1 MFQKT
6 QTPGCP
12 QPQNKGKIMRKNRIG
27 LFFAVLC
34 LSLAANGAQAQ
45 QKYWIVFKDKPA
57 TGGRAG
63 VSPLAARN
71 RLLQKLPVCQPT
83 DQPVSKYYLQELQ
96 NLGIRPQVVSKWL
109 NAASA
114 RLDANQMTRLG
125 QLPFVAEIT
134 PIDGNVMIASTA
146 QTVPEGGAEKPPPSE
161 GIGGGRWGAVS
172 YSTALNQI
180 GAKALTD
187 QGLTGK
193 GVKIGVIDVGFYGL
207 KTNAS
212 LQHLH
217 DENRIAETRDYVKP
231 ERKDDFFAMET
242 HSDWHGAEVV
252 QMIAGYN
259 PVQRVGFGMA
269 TGSSFYLARTD
280 HGIRETRTEED
291 NWVAAIERMDSL
303 GVRLVN
309 TSLGYAKGFS
319 NPKENYRP
327 ADMDGQTSK
336 ISRAAQIA
344 ADQKGMLIV
353 VSAGNEGDDPG
364 WRIISTPADAA
375 GVLAVGATKAK
386 SRDKVGYSSIG
397 PNFLAYLK
405 PNVSCFAANGTS
417 FAAPVIAGLAAC
429 LMEKSPGTTNKQLM
443 RIIEKSAHL
452 YPYGNN
458 YVGYGVP
465 DASKALQLL
474 GDSTL
479 KLNNIRELRIKG
491 DAFKYA
497 VASPETERAVVF
509 QKRDGRTVVKQEVI
523 AVVAGR
529 LEFRRH
535 PEARRT
541 TVDLDGEV
549 LEIFWERD

>member
-1 MFQKT
+1 MW
-6 QTPGCP
+6 
-12 QPQNKGKIMRKNRIG
+12 KNRIG
-27 LFFAVLC
+27 ILFVTWC
-34 LSLAANGAQAQ
+34 LLVAGNGAWAQ
-45 QKYWIVFKDKPA
+45 QKYWIAFKDKPA
-57 TGGRAG
+57 PGGQVW
-63 VSPLAARN
+63 VSPQAARN
-71 RLLQKLPVCQPT
+71 RMLQNLPVCQPT
-83 DQPVSKYYLQELQ
+83 DWPVDKYYLRQLQ

-114 RLDANQMTRLG
+114 HLDENQMVSLKR
-125 QLPFVAEIT
+125 LPFVREII
-134 PIDGNVMIASTA
+134 PIDGNVTIAGIA
-146 QTVPEGGAEKPPPSE
+146 PPAPEG
-161 GIGGGRWGAVS
+161 S

-187 QGLTGK
+187 EGLTGK
-193 GVKIGVIDVGFYGL
+193 GVNIGVIDVGFYGL

-212 LQHLH
+212 LQHLRE
-217 DENRIAETRDYVKP
+217 ENRIAETRDYVKP
-231 ERKDDFFAMET
+231 GRKEGFFDMET

-259 PVQRVGFGMA
+259 PTQRMEFGMA
-269 TGSSFYLARTD
+269 TGATFYLARTD
-280 HGIRETRTEED
+280 HGVRETRSEED
-291 NWVAAIERMDSL
+291 NWIAALERMDSL

-309 TSLGYAKGFS
+309 TSLGYAKGFN
-319 NPKENYRP
+319 NPKENYKP
-327 ADMDGQTSK
+327 SDMDGKTSK

-353 VSAGNEGDDPG
+353 VSAGNEGDDLG
-364 WRIISTPADAA
+364 WRIVSTPADAA

-397 PNFLAYLK
+397 PEFLAYLK

-429 LMEKSPGTTNKQLM
+429 LMEKSPKMTNRQLM
-443 RIIEKSAHL
+443 RVIEKSAHL

-465 DASKALQLL
+465 NARKALQLL
-474 GDSTL
+474 KDSTL
-479 KLNNIRELRIKG
+479 KLNNVRELHVKG
-491 DAFKYA
+491 DIFKYA
-497 VASPETERAVVF
+497 VGNVETERAVVF
-509 QKRDGRTVVKQEVI
+509 HKRNEQLVIRQEVM

-541 TVDLDGEV
+541 TVDLEDAV
-549 LEIFWERD
+549 LEIFWE

>member
-1 MFQKT
+1 MY
-6 QTPGCP
+6 
-12 QPQNKGKIMRKNRIG
+12 KNRIRI
-27 LFFAVLC
+27 FFVTVC
-34 LSLAANGAQAQ
+34 LSVAANGAWAQ
-45 QKYWIVFKDKPA
+45 QKYWIAFKDKPITDQA
-57 TGGRAG
+57 C
-63 VSPLAARN
+63 VSPQAARN
-71 RLLQKLPVCQPT
+71 RMLQNLPVCQST
-83 DQPVSKYYLQELQ
+83 DLPVDKYYVRQLQ

-114 RLDANQMTRLG
+114 RLDKNQLACLKR
-125 QLPFVAEIT
+125 LPFVREIT
-134 PIDGNVMIASTA
+134 LIDANVMIAGSPA
-146 QTVPEGGAEKPPPSE
+146 AVPPSE
-161 GIGGGRWGAVS
+161 AGSALS

-187 QGLTGK
+187 EGLTGK
-193 GVKIGVIDVGFYGL
+193 GVRIGVIDVGFYGL

-212 LQHLH
+212 LQHLRE
-217 DENRIAETRDYVKP
+217 ENRIAETRDYVKP
-231 ERKDDFFAMET
+231 NRKEEFFAMET

-259 PVQRVGFGMA
+259 PMQRMEFGTA
-269 TGSSFYLARTD
+269 TGATFYLARTD
-280 HGIRETRTEED
+280 HGVRETRSEED
-291 NWVAAIERMDSL
+291 NWVAALERMDSL

-319 NPKENYRP
+319 NPKENYKP
-327 ADMDGQTSK
+327 SDMDGKTSK

-353 VSAGNEGDDPG
+353 VSAGNEGDDLS
-364 WRIISTPADAA
+364 WRIISTPADAE

-397 PNFLAYLK
+397 PDFLAYLK

-417 FAAPVIAGLAAC
+417 FAAPVITGLAAC
-429 LMEKSPGTTNKQLM
+429 LMEKSPKLTNRQLM
-443 RIIEKSAHL
+443 RTIEKSAHL

-465 DASKALQLL
+465 DARKALQLL
-474 GDSTL
+474 KDSTL
-479 KLNNIRELRIKG
+479 KLNNVRELRIKG

-497 VASPETERAVVF
+497 VANAQAERAVVF
-509 QKRDGRTVVKQEVI
+509 HKRNDRMVVRQEVV
-523 AVVAGR
+523 AVVAGTV
-529 LEFRRH
+529 EFRRH

-541 TVDLDGEV
+541 TVDLEGEV
-549 LEIFWERD
+549 LEVFWE

>member
-1 MFQKT
+1 M
-6 QTPGCP
+6 C
-12 QPQNKGKIMRKNRIG
+12 KNRIRI
-27 LFFAVLC
+27 FFVTLC
-34 LSLAANGAQAQ
+34 LCVAANGAWAQ
-45 QKYWIVFKDKPA
+45 QKYWIAFKDKPI
-57 TGGRAG
+57 TGQAC
-63 VSPLAARN
+63 VSPQAARN
-71 RLLQKLPVCQPT
+71 RMLQNLPVCQST
-83 DQPVSKYYLQELQ
+83 DLPVDKYYVRQLQ

-114 RLDANQMTRLG
+114 RLDTNQLACLKR
-125 QLPFVAEIT
+125 LPFVREIT
-134 PIDGNVMIASTA
+134 PVDGNIMIANEAAPAPDGEAESLLL
-146 QTVPEGGAEKPPPSE
+146 GRGLGA
-161 GIGGGRWGAVS
+161 ALA

-187 QGLTGK
+187 EGLTGK

-212 LQHLH
+212 LQHLR
-217 DENRIAETRDYVKP
+217 EQNRIAETRDYVKP
-231 ERKDDFFAMET
+231 NRKEEFFAMET

-259 PVQRVGFGMA
+259 PMQRMEFGMA
-269 TGSSFYLARTD
+269 TGATFYLARTD
-280 HGIRETRTEED
+280 HGVRETRSEED
-291 NWVAAIERMDSL
+291 NWVAALERMDSL

-319 NPKENYRP
+319 NPKENYKP
-327 ADMDGQTSK
+327 SDMDGKTSK

-353 VSAGNEGDDPG
+353 VSAGNEGDDLS
-364 WRIISTPADAA
+364 WRIISTPADAE

-397 PNFLAYLK
+397 PDFLAYLK

-429 LMEKSPGTTNKQLM
+429 LMEKSPKLTNRQLM
-443 RIIEKSAHL
+443 RTIEKSAHL

-465 DASKALQLL
+465 DARKALQLL
-474 GDSTL
+474 KDSTL
-479 KLNNIRELRIKG
+479 KLNNVRELRIKG
-491 DAFKYA
+491 DAFRYT
-497 VASPETERAVVF
+497 VANAQAERAVVF
-509 QKRDGRTVVKQEVI
+509 HKRNDRMVVRQEVV
-523 AVVAGR
+523 AVVAGTV
-529 LEFRRH
+529 EFRRH

-541 TVDLDGEV
+541 TVDLEDEV
-549 LEIFWERD
+549 LEVFWE